1 MNPSELFIRRPVATT
16 LLTIAIAIAGAISFT
31 VLPVSPLP
39 QVDFPTISVS
49 ASLPGASAQI
59 MASSVATPLER
70 QFGHIAGVSEM
81 TSASSLGST
90 GITIQFDLSRNID
103 GAARDVEAAISAART
118 YLPANLP
125 GNPTYRKVNP
135 ADAPI
140 MILGLTSKKYDTG
153 KLYDEASTIMEQKL
167 SQIDG
172 VGQVV
177 VGGASLPSVRVDV
190 NPTQLNSYG
199 LSLSSIQSVLSTQNA
214 DLAKG
219 QVTYGSTTADI
230 VANDQISTADEYK
243 PIIIGYHNGTAV
255 RLSDVAS
262 VTDSVQNVRS
272 AGYLNGI
279 RSVTVIIFRQP
290 GANIIQTVDNIRNQ
304 LPFLQASIPQG
315 IDTTIV
321 LDRTT
326 TIRASVSDVERTLMI
341 SVGLVILVVFLF
353 LRNGRATLI
362 PSVAVPVSLI
372 GTFAV
377 MYLLGY
383 SLDNLSLMAL
393 TIATGFV
400 VDDAI
405 VVMEN
410 ISRHLEQGME
420 PFAAALLGA
429 KEIGFT
435 VFSIS
440 VSLIAVFIPILMM
453 GGIVGRLFRE
463 FAITL
468 STAIVVSMVISLTTT
483 PTMCAYLLK
492 QEQPEEHGRLY
503 RASEK
508 FFSWMLETYRRSL
521 VWALDNWVLMLVIL
535 AFTIAL
541 NGVLIYRIPKGF
553 FPQQDTGAIVGAVQ
567 GPQDSSFPAMDNS
580 IRQLVGVIKSDPAV
594 ANVNAYTGGNGSS
607 NTGFIYIALKPLNE
621 RKVSAAQ
628 IINRL
633 RPKLNRLPVA
643 SAFLQASQDLR
654 IGGRSSAA
662 LYQYTIQ
669 SDNVQDLSHW
679 GPILLAEMKKLPGFQ
694 DVNTDQQNGGLEE
707 LLTYDRASAARLGLT
722 AQALDSSLYSAFG
735 QSEVSIIYT
744 QLNQYYV
751 VLEVAPQ
758 YWQTPEGLKDI
769 YLRSTGRGNA
779 AASSASGISN
789 TSSGGNAPGTG
800 NVPLLTVSSAQ
811 ASTTPLAVNHTG
823 LFPSVTVSFNLAPGV
838 SLSDAVQRVGEM
850 QQRLGTPSTVRGLF
864 AGTAQAY
871 QQSLNSEL
879 VLVIVAL
886 LAVYIVLGVLY
897 ESLVHPL
904 TIISTLPSA
913 SLGAVLALM
922 LFKIDL
928 NVISII
934 GIVLLIGIVKKNAIM
949 MIDFA
954 LVAERQEGKSPADSI
969 FEACML
975 RFRPILMTTM
985 AALFGAVPLAFGTG
999 TGSELRRPLGI
1010 TIVGGLIVS
1019 QMLTLYT
1026 TPVVYLFLDRLRL
1039 RFQKKPHNAF
1049 STPAPEAS

>member
-1 MNPSELFIRRPVATT
+1 MNPSALFIRRPVATT
-16 LLTIAIAIAGAISFT
+16 LLTIAIAIAGAVAYT

-39 QVDFPTISVS
+39 QVDFPTISV
-49 ASLPGASAQI
+49 AGSLPGASAQI

-81 TSASSLGST
+81 TSASSLGTTS
-90 GITIQFDLSRNID
+90 ITIQFDLSRNID

-118 YLPANLP
+118 YLPSNLP
-125 GNPTYRKVNP
+125 ANPTYRKVNP

-140 MILGLTSKKYDTG
+140 MIIGLTSSKYDRG
-153 KLYDEASTIMEQKL
+153 KLYDEASTVISQKL
-167 SQIDG
+167 SQIQG
-172 VGQVV
+172 VGQVS
-177 VGGASLPSVRVDV
+177 VGGSSLPSVRVDV
-190 NPTQLNSYG
+190 NPTQLNNYG
-199 LSLSSIQSVLSTQNA
+199 LTLANVQSVLSTQNA
-214 DLAKG
+214 DIAKG
-219 QVTYGSTTADI
+219 QMSYGAVTADI
-230 VANDQISTADEYK
+230 LANDQISAAIDYK
-243 PIIIGYHNGTAV
+243 PIIIGHSNGAAV
-255 RLSDVAS
+255 RLSDVAE
-262 VTDSVQNVRS
+262 VTDDVQNIRS
-272 AGYLNGI
+272 GGYLNGI
-279 RSVTVIIFRQP
+279 PSVSIIIFRQP
-290 GANIIQTVDNIRNQ
+290 GANIIQTVDNIRSQ
-304 LPFLQASIPQG
+304 LPFVKASIPQG

-326 TIRASVSDVERTLMI
+326 TIRASVDDVERTLVI
-341 SVGLVILVVFLF
+341 SVGLVILVVFIF
-353 LRNGRATLI
+353 LRNARATLI

-393 TIATGFV
+393 TISTGFV

-410 ISRHLEQGME
+410 ISRHMELGME
-420 PFAAALLGA
+420 PFAAALKGA
-429 KEIGFT
+429 QEIGFT

-468 STAIVVSMVISLTTT
+468 STAIVVSMVVSLTTT
-483 PTMCAYLLK
+483 PTMCAHLLK
-492 QEQPEEHGRLY
+492 EEKEQKHGRIY
-503 RASEK
+503 HANEK
-508 FFSWMLETYRRSL
+508 FFAWMLETYRRTL
-521 VWALDNWVLMLVIL
+521 LWVLDNPGLTLTVLLITV
-535 AFTIAL
+535 AL
-541 NGVLIYRIPKGF
+541 NVVLIIKIPKGF
-553 FPQQDTGAIVGAVQ
+553 FPQQDTGALVGGVQ

-580 IRQLVGVIKSDPAV
+580 VKQLVGVIKNDPAV
-594 ANVNAYTGGNGSS
+594 ANVIAFTGGNGAT
-607 NTGFIYIALKPLNE
+607 NTGFIYIALKPLSQ
-621 RKVSAAQ
+621 RKIGAPE

-643 SAFLQASQDLR
+643 SAFLQAAQDLR
-654 IGGRSSAA
+654 IGGRSSNA

-669 SDNVQDLSHW
+669 CDNVQDLSKW
-679 GPILLAEMKKLPGFQ
+679 GPILFAEMKKLPGLQ
-694 DVNTDQQNGGLEE
+694 DVNSDQQNGGLEE
-707 LLTYDRASAARLGLT
+707 LVTYDRPTAARLGIT
-722 AQALDSSLYSAFG
+722 AQSLDSSLYNAFG

-758 YWQTPEGLKDI
+758 YWQTPQGLKDI
-769 YLRSTGRGNA
+769 YLNSVGTSNLPPGGYVPGST
-779 AASSASGISN
+779 
-789 TSSGGNAPGTG
+789 
-800 NVPLLTVSSAQ
+800 NVPLAAVASSQ
-811 ASTTPLAVNHTG
+811 SGTTPLAVNHTG

-838 SLSDAVQRVGEM
+838 SLSEATQRIALM
-850 QQRLGTPSTVRGLF
+850 QQKLGTPSTIRGFF
-864 AGTAQAY
+864 AGTLLAY
-871 QQSLNSEL
+871 QQSLSTEPML
-879 VLVIVAL
+879 VLTAL
-886 LAVYIVLGVLY
+886 LAVYIVLGILY
-897 ESLVHPL
+897 ESLVHPI

-913 SLGAVLALM
+913 SVGAMLALM

-954 LVAERQEGKSPADSI
+954 LVAERQEGKSTRDSI

-985 AALFGAVPLAFGTG
+985 AALFGALPLAFGTG

-1026 TPVVYLFLDRLRL
+1026 TPVVYLFLDRWRLRL
-1039 RFQKKPHNAF
+1039 QGQQHGALP
-1049 STPAPEAS
+1049 SPTPEAT

>member
-16 LLTIAIAIAGAISFT
+16 LLTIAIALAGAVAYT

-39 QVDFPTISVS
+39 QVDFPTVSVS

-90 GITIQFDLSRNID
+90 SITIQFDLSRNID

-125 GNPTYRKVNP
+125 ANPTYRKVNP

-140 MILGLTSKKYDTG
+140 MIIGLTSTKYDTG
-153 KLYDEASTIMEQKL
+153 KLYDEASTVMEQKL
-167 SQIDG
+167 SQIQG
-172 VGQVV
+172 VGQVA
-177 VGGASLPSVRVDV
+177 VGGSSLPSVRVDV
-190 NPTQLNSYG
+190 NPTQLNNYG
-199 LSLSSIQSVLSTQNA
+199 LTLASVQAVLSTQNA

-219 QVTYGSTTADI
+219 QFSDGSVTADV
-230 VANDQISTADEYK
+230 VANDQISTADDYK

-255 RLSDVAS
+255 RLEDVAN
-262 VTDSVQNVRS
+262 VIDSVQNIRS

-279 RSVTVIIFRQP
+279 PSVTVIIFRQP
-290 GANIIQTVDNIRNQ
+290 GANIIQTVDNIRSQ
-304 LPFLQASIPQG
+304 LPFLKASIPQG
-315 IDTTIV
+315 IETTIV

-326 TIRASVSDVERTLMI
+326 TIRASVNDVERTLVI
-341 SVGLVILVVFLF
+341 SVGLVILVVFVF
-353 LRNGRATLI
+353 LRNARATLI

-383 SLDNLSLMAL
+383 SIDNLSLMAL
-393 TIATGFV
+393 TISTGFV

-410 ISRHLEQGME
+410 ISRHLEQGMH
-420 PFAAALLGA
+420 PFAAALKGA

-468 STAIVVSMVISLTTT
+468 STAIVVSMVVSLTTT

-492 QEQPEEHGRLY
+492 EEKQEKHGRIY
-503 RASEK
+503 QASEK
-508 FFSWMLETYRRSL
+508 FFTWMLETYRRTL
-521 VWALDNWVLMLVIL
+521 VWVLDHPWPTFAVLLL
-535 AFTIAL
+535 TIAL
-541 NGVLIYRIPKGF
+541 NVVLIYKIPKGF
-553 FPQQDTGAIVGAVQ
+553 FPQQDTGAIVGSVQ

-594 ANVNAYTGGNGSS
+594 ANVNAYTGGNGAT
-607 NTGFIYIALKPLNE
+607 NGGFIYIALKPLNE
-621 RKVSAAQ
+621 RKIGAAD

-643 SAFLQASQDLR
+643 SAFLQAAQDLR

-669 SDNVQDLSHW
+669 SDNVQDLSKW
-679 GPILLAEMKKLPGFQ
+679 GPILLAEMKKIPGLQ
-694 DVNTDQQNGGLEE
+694 DVNSDQQNGGLEE
-707 LLTYDRASAARLGLT
+707 LLTYDRTNAARLGMT
-722 AQALDSSLYSAFG
+722 AQSLDTSLYDAFG
-735 QSEVSIIYT
+735 QAEVSIIYT

-758 YWQTPEGLKDI
+758 YWQSPQGLKDI
-769 YLRSTGRGNA
+769 YLRT
-779 AASSASGISN
+779 ASSTSA
-789 TSSGGNAPGTG
+789 SSGGNLPGSG
-800 NVPLLTVSSAQ
+800 NVPLVTVASSES
-811 ASTTPLAVNHTG
+811 STTPLAVNHTS
-823 LFPSVTVSFNLAPGV
+823 LFPSVTVSFNLANGV
-838 SLSDAVQRVGEM
+838 SLSDATLRVAEM
-850 QQRLGTPSTVRGLF
+850 QQRLGTPSTIRGFF

-871 QQSLNSEL
+871 QQSLSTEPML
-879 VLVIVAL
+879 VATAL
-886 LAVYIVLGVLY
+886 LAVYIVLGILY
-897 ESLVHPL
+897 ESLIHPL

-913 SLGAVLALM
+913 SVGAMLALM

-954 LVAERQEGKSPADSI
+954 LVAERQEGKSPSESI

-985 AALFGAVPLAFGTG
+985 AALFGALPLAFGTG

-1026 TPVVYLFLDRLRL
+1026 TPVVYLLLDRLRL
-1039 RFQKKPHNAF
+1039 WLASKRHGALP
-1049 STPAPEAS
+1049 TPAPEAG